1 MSFKKCLLASL
12 LLFSSV
18 CFAEEICKVS
28 RTPFG
33 KLIRQK
39 ESGGHYGA
47 WNEYKT
53 NSSGKRYLVSHISG
67 DGKNLTNMTLAAIVE
82 EQKQGIMNAVGAYQI
97 INTTDAPVL
106 NEAIRYLSLNPL
118 ETYSKELQDHIFDD
132 YLTKY
137 KRSALHSYFYGN
149 GDIDKAALQAAQEW
163 ASMPVKKGTKRRRGD
178 IATSNCNMSYYGE
191 NGIDSSTICYET
203 LIEAMK
209 VSREQLQSG
218 TCNPEKEIN
227 KDKEA
232 KEAEKQGGGNSQT
245 KPDNPGG
252 YKDINVGVN
261 PGGACGGCIDWGL
274 GAQLGNKSLAQFQK
288 LDTETF
294 SKVEEIVSKI
304 NTAHQNLEL
313 QSKDILET
321 GQKILQLQDAVEKEI
336 HYNQNMINSLQDI
349 INSKDATRGFGK

>member
-18 CFAEEICKVS
+18 CFAEETCKVS
-28 RTPFG
+28 HTPFG

-67 DGKNLTNMTLAAIVE
+67 DGKNLTTMTLAAIVE

-106 NEAIRYLSLNPL
+106 NEAVRYLSLNPL
-118 ETYSKELQDHIFDD
+118 ETYSKELQDRIFDD

-232 KEAEKQGGGNSQT
+232 KEAEKQGGNNQT

-321 GQKILQLQDAVEKEI
+321 GQKILQLQGTIEREI
-336 HYNQNMINSLQDI
+336 QYNQNMINSLQDI